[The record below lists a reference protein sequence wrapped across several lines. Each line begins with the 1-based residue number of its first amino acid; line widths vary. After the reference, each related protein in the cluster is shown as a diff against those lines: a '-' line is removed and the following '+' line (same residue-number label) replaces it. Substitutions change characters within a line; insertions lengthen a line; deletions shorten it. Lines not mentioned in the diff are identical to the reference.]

1 MIQLIQITLGRSLVD
16 CPTQLALIF
25 ILWYLYLSVFHDK
38 CQSYKYE
45 KIQQGNLLEGPSL
58 YGWPNLEY
66 GIWLKR
72 NITSSSPQQWQM
84 FCNDSCVISCFQTEC
99 LSYSWIIFSLFFY
112 QNTSVPE
119 ELDPIWEAFQ
129 FWLKAC
135 SSAQIWRRRKR
146 FLWPDRLPDPL
157 VSWGTWPDWSVT
169 SIHKTASSKI
179 IRHPICLDFYF
190 STTFFLDFYFSTTR
204 SKSKKTLRMSILILC
219 IFPNWWLLPFLATF
233 STNTAESV
241 TRWLMGRSSNYHSF
255 EAWKTLYWWLTL
267 VSFLPSL
274 SILSFI
280 KLGYS
285 TSICTC
291 VHPVYDE
298 VLS

>member
-1 MIQLIQITLGRSLVD
+1 MGSFSVLVKSLQQ
-16 CPTQLALIF
+16 CINLKKKKKIF
-25 ILWYLYLSVFHDK
+25 MARQVTRPSGEL
-38 CQSYKYE
+38 
-45 KIQQGNLLEGPSL
+45 GNL
-58 YGWPNLEY
+58 
-66 GIWLKR
+66 
-72 NITSSSPQQWQM
+72 
-84 FCNDSCVISCFQTEC
+84 
-99 LSYSWIIFSLFFY
+99 
-112 QNTSVPE
+112 
-119 ELDPIWEAFQ
+119 
-129 FWLKAC
+129 
-135 SSAQIWRRRKR
+135 
-146 FLWPDRLPDPL
+146 
-157 VSWGTWPDWSVT
+157 T

-204 SKSKKTLRMSILILC
+204 SKSKKTLRMRILILC
-219 IFPNWWLLPFLATF
+219 IFPNWWLLPLLATF

-255 EAWKTLYWWLTL
+255 EAWKPFYWWLTL
-267 VSFLPSL
+267 VIFLPSP

>member
-84 FCNDSCVISCFQTEC
+84 FCNDSCVISCFQTDC

-119 ELDPIWEAFQ
+119 ELDPMGSFSVLVKSLQQCIN
-129 FWLKAC
+129 LKKKKEIFMARQVTLLWVGEPDQYTQN
-135 SSAQIWRRRKR
+135 SKQQNYPSPNLFR
-146 FLWPDRLPDPL
+146 FLL
-157 VSWGTWPDWSVT
+157 
-169 SIHKTASSKI
+169 
-179 IRHPICLDFYF
+179 
-190 STTFFLDFYFSTTR
+190 
-204 SKSKKTLRMSILILC
+204 
-219 IFPNWWLLPFLATF
+219 
-233 STNTAESV
+233 
-241 TRWLMGRSSNYHSF
+241 
-255 EAWKTLYWWLTL
+255 
-267 VSFLPSL
+267 
-274 SILSFI
+274 
-280 KLGYS
+280 
-285 TSICTC
+285 
-291 VHPVYDE
+291 
-298 VLS
+298 